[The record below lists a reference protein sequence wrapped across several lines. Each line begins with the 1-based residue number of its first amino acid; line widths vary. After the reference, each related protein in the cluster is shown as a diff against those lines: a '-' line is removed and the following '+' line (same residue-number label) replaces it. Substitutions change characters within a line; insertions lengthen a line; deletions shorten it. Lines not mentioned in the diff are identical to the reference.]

1 LAADGVAGHVSVTM
15 ATYALW
21 APHFAS
27 GRLRPLAVTS
37 PKRMSELPNVP
48 TLQELGFEGFE
59 AQAYWG
65 ILGPAG
71 IPAPIVS
78 RMNTELAKALK
89 IPAVQ
94 ERLSQMGVVITST
107 SPAEFDRFIRKEV
120 DKWGKVVK
128 DNNIKAGE

>member
-1 LAADGVAGHVSVTM
+1 
-15 ATYALW
+15 
-21 APHFAS
+21 
-27 GRLRPLAVTS
+27 
-37 PKRMSELPNVP
+37 MSELPNVP

-65 ILGPAG
+65 VLGPAG
-71 IPAPIVS
+71 IPAPIVN

-120 DKWGKVVK
+120 DKWGKVVR

>member
-1 LAADGVAGHVSVTM
+1 M

-37 PKRMSELPNVP
+37 PKRMLELPDVP
-48 TLQELGFEGFE
+48 TLQELGIEGFE

-65 ILGPAG
+65 LLGPTG
-71 IPAPIVS
+71 IPTNIVN
-78 RMNTELAKALK
+78 RMNAEVAKALK

-94 ERLSQMGVVITST
+94 ERLVQMGVVVTAS
-107 SPAEFDRFIRKEV
+107 SPGDFDRFIRKEI

-128 DNNIKAGE
+128 ENNIKAGQ